1 MITRA
6 VMVSVTSVLLGEGSL
21 TPLSTFNQISTLI
34 SVFFGCQHKN
44 LCLSFCRWKAQ
55 LASALERFTEGL
67 RHCCLLGVPRWTD
80 VDGERGTD
88 EVWSWL
94 VTRAMCKAGRPVGS
108 QLAPAFPFA

>member
-67 RHCCLLGVPRWTD
+67 RHGRSVHPGGQMWMGRGGQMRNGLGLSPGQCVR
-80 VDGERGTD
+80 
-88 EVWSWL
+88 L
-94 VTRAMCKAGRPVGS
+94 AGQSARSLRLHSPS
-108 QLAPAFPFA
+108 LN